1 MKKYL
6 QACELGGSIYGKKR
20 VRTRVR
26 GSNKSFDKRKTNLLN
41 EYDSFYRNQLNLMS
55 KIFRRAR

>member
-20 VRTRVR
+20 NTVNKKVAGGNMSAREDPVVSYKKFFKTQMVKMDRV
-26 GSNKSFDKRKTNLLN
+26 
-41 EYDSFYRNQLNLMS
+41 
-55 KIFRRAR
+55 FRHDG